1 MVSEQ
6 IVSKHLNTVIKLSW
20 TRYSSVIKYETKIMS
35 ELRIVGGVGQ
45 SLILQGVVRLKVSC
59 DCVISCDVI
68 VVGVG
73 VAEEA

>member
-1 MVSEQ
+1 MKLKFS
-6 IVSKHLNTVIKLSW
+6 LNPGSGWLA
-20 TRYSSVIKYETKIMS
+20 
-35 ELRIVGGVGQ
+35 VGR

-68 VVGVG
+68 VAAAV